1 MKETV
6 RRLRNMQRDI
16 DELEQRV
23 DRAIAPDALDLFCK
37 GLEGDSAAAEQLRA
51 LGAEGRA
58 GHLHEAVTAILEP
71 LEAAGGA
78 LVADEDLIRPEG
90 A

>member
-1 MKETV
+1 MRETV

-16 DELEQRV
+16 DELEVRV
-23 DRAIAPDALDLFCK
+23 DRAIAPDALELFCK
-37 GLEGDSAAAEQLRA
+37 GLEGDGAAAERLRA

-58 GHLHEAVTAILEP
+58 GHLHEALDAILEP
-71 LEAAGGA
+71 LEGTGGS
-78 LVADEDLIRPEG
+78 LIEPEDMIRPE

>member
-1 MKETV
+1 MRDTI
-6 RRLRNMQRDI
+6 RQLRNLEKDI
-16 DELEQRV
+16 DALARQV
-23 DRAIAPDALDLFCK
+23 DHACRPDTVDLFCAA
-37 GLEGDSAAAEQLRA
+37 LQGDSEAAAELQA
-51 LGAEGRA
+51 LGADGRA
-58 GHLHEAVTAILEP
+58 GHLHEALDAILEP